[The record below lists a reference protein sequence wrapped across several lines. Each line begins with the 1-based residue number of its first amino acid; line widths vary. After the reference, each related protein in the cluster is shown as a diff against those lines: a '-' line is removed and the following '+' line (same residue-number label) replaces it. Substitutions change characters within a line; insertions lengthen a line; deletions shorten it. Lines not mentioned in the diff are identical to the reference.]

1 MTRRGSKV
9 ANMYKFVFYVPESHV
24 EAVKTAVFAT
34 GAGRIGDYDSCA
46 WQILGNGQFRPL
58 PGSDPY
64 LGEQGEVERVAEYRV
79 ELISTDETIK
89 PALAAMRRAHPYEE
103 PAYDIWRLAD
113 IE

>member
-1 MTRRGSKV
+1 
-9 ANMYKFVFYVPESHV
+9 MYKFVFYVPESHV
-24 EAVKTAVFAT
+24 ESVKNAVFAA

-46 WQILGNGQFRPL
+46 WQILGQGQFRPL

-79 ELISTDETIK
+79 ELVCAEDAIK
-89 PALAAMRRAHPYEE
+89 PALAALRSAHPYEE

-113 IE
+113 VE